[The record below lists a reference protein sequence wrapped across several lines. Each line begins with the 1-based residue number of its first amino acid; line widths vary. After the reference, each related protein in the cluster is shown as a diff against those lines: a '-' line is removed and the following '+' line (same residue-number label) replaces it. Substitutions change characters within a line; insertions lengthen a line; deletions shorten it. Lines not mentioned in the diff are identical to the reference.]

1 MPRVFVSRV
10 LPGHALDRLR
20 EAGHEVDVWPHALP
34 PLPDELRDHVAGA
47 DALLAMVSDKV
58 DTALLDAAPGL
69 KVIANYGVGFDNIDL
84 LRCRRR
90 GVAVGNTPDVLT
102 NATADLA
109 FTLLLA
115 CARNL
120 FTAAAAVRDGTWT
133 CWEPTGFLGAELTGS
148 RLVLVGGRGRIGD
161 AMRRRAEGFGI
172 EVTVIGRQDNLHAA
186 LRTADFVSLHAPL
199 TDDTH
204 ELIDAEALALMPDTA
219 ILINTARGGIV
230 NEAALVAA
238 LQAGKLLGAGLDVF
252 EAEPTPKD
260 NPLLSLPNV
269 VASAH
274 LAAGTQEGIRRM
286 GMQCAQNII
295 DVLDN
300 KPNPEMV
307 VNKEAL

>member
-1 MPRVFVSRV
+1 MSRVFVSRV
-10 LPGHALDRLR
+10 LPGHSLDRLR
-20 EAGHEVDVWPHALP
+20 DAGHEVDVWPHALP
-34 PLPDELRDHVAGA
+34 PLPDELREHLSGA
-47 DALLAMVSDKV
+47 DGLLSMVSDRI
-58 DTALLDAAPGL
+58 DSALLDTAPEL

-115 CARNL
+115 CARNI
-120 FTAAAAVRDGTWT
+120 FTAAAAVRDGTWA

-172 EVTVIGRQDNLHAA
+172 EVTLIGRQDDLHAA

-204 ELIDAEALALMPDTA
+204 ELIDAEALALMPDSA
-219 ILINTARGGIV
+219 ILINTARGGLV
-230 NEAALVAA
+230 DQDALRSA
-238 LQAGKLLGAGLDVF
+238 LREGRLAGAGLDVTTP
-252 EAEPTPKD
+252 EPLPTD
-260 NPLLSLPNV
+260 HPLLDAPNLIVVPHIGSATHVARERMAEICVDNLLAGLAGDPLPYPV
-269 VASAH
+269 
-274 LAAGTQEGIRRM
+274 I
-286 GMQCAQNII
+286 
-295 DVLDN
+295 
-300 KPNPEMV
+300 
-307 VNKEAL
+307 